1 MLKYT
6 YHLEYYIGSAPHNKH
21 EGFYSCNELLE
32 KEIVLTE
39 KDVRCLR
46 ITPLT
51 RLASFLV
58 GSAYLATD
66 ELRQLCYI
74 YDGEYQIY
82 VRVIERYD
90 NMFELSDSLS
100 NDLYLFV
107 FRSVEQPK
115 TTRNTQA

>member
-82 VRVIERYD
+82 VRVIAVSYTH
-90 NMFELSDSLS
+90 
-100 NDLYLFV
+100 LFPIHLPFNNAFTLFSIV
-107 FRSVEQPK
+107 VARFSSF
-115 TTRNTQA
+115 

>member
-39 KDVRCLR
+39 KDVLCLR

-51 RLASFLV
+51 R
-58 GSAYLATD
+58 
-66 ELRQLCYI
+66 
-74 YDGEYQIY
+74 
-82 VRVIERYD
+82 
-90 NMFELSDSLS
+90 
-100 NDLYLFV
+100 
-107 FRSVEQPK
+107 
-115 TTRNTQA
+115 